1 LFGKKV
7 GRMMRPDFLIGMA
20 IVFIASFPAGTSR
33 AQITENDAGKTVAMC
48 AGISSDLQR
57 LSCYDDLS
65 RQVGGDA
72 NAQRETAARAASPQT
87 TPATPVAPNATGSS
101 AGSSDTG
108 GLGAWVRN
116 DEVDGLDN
124 SKIIILSLSAES
136 GNVGLIGKPGMK
148 RGPMLVMRCKERQA
162 QLFVSFDLPIT
173 GSEDAV
179 PVQYRIGASAPTKG
193 MWSRSEDQT
202 SFGAWKTAT
211 TGPLVN
217 QLGLAA
223 DLFVRAS
230 GSNGRTSEALFKLDG
245 IKAATKAVQEG
256 CPW

>member
-1 LFGKKV
+1 MEVVGRKV
-7 GRMMRPDFLIGMA
+7 GQMKRPDFLIGIA
-20 IVFIASFPAGTSR
+20 TIFIASSPIGATH

-65 RQVGGDA
+65 RQVGG
-72 NAQRETAARAASPQT
+72 NTQKETAAQASSPET
-87 TPATPVAPNATGSS
+87 TPATPVAPNAAGSS
-101 AGSSDTG
+101 SGSSDTG

-124 SKIIILSLSAES
+124 SKIIVLSLPAES
-136 GNVGLIGKPGMK
+136 GNVGLIGKSGVK
-148 RGPMLVMRCKERQA
+148 RGPLLIMRCKERQA
-162 QLFVSFDLPIT
+162 QLFVSFDLPVT

-193 MWSRSEDQT
+193 IWSRSEDET
-202 SFGAWKTAT
+202 SFGSWKTAT
-211 TGPLVN
+211 TALLVN

-245 IKAATKAVQEG
+245 IKAATRAVQEG

>member
-1 LFGKKV
+1 MK
-7 GRMMRPDFLIGMA
+7 RPDILIGIAA
-20 IVFIASFPAGTSR
+20 ILIASSPVGTAR

-65 RQVGGDA
+65 RQVGGA
-72 NAQRETAARAASPQT
+72 STAQKETAAQAASPQT
-87 TPATPVAPNATGSS
+87 TPATPVAPNPTGSS

-124 SKIIILSLSAES
+124 SKIIILSLAAES
-136 GNVGLIGKPGMK
+136 GNVGLIGKPGVK

-162 QLFVSFDLPIT
+162 QLFVSFDLAVT

-193 MWSRSEDQT
+193 IWSRSEDQT

-211 TGPLVN
+211 TAPLVN

-245 IKAATKAVQEG
+245 IKAATRAVQEG

>member
-1 LFGKKV
+1 
-7 GRMMRPDFLIGMA
+7 MMRPDFLIGIA
-20 IVFIASFPAGTSR
+20 TVFIASSAAGTAR

-65 RQVGGDA
+65 RQVGGA
-72 NAQRETAARAASPQT
+72 STAQKETATQAASPQT
-87 TPATPVAPNATGSS
+87 TPVAPNATGSS

-124 SKIIILSLSAES
+124 SKIIILSLAAES

-193 MWSRSEDQT
+193 IWSRSEDQT

-211 TGPLVN
+211 TAPLVN

-245 IKAATKAVQEG
+245 IKAATRAVQEG

>member
-1 LFGKKV
+1 MK
-7 GRMMRPDFLIGMA
+7 RPDFLAAAATI
-20 IVFIASFPAGTSR
+20 FIASCPAGTAR
-33 AQITENDAGKTVAMC
+33 AQITEKDAAKTVAMC
-48 AGISSDLQR
+48 AAISSDLQR

-65 RQVGGDA
+65 RQVAGGST
-72 NAQRETAARAASPQT
+72 AQKETAAQAASPENAH
-87 TPATPVAPNATGSS
+87 ATPVAPNATGST

-124 SKIIILSLSAES
+124 SKIIILSLPAES

-148 RGPMLVMRCKERQA
+148 RGPVLVMRCKERQA
-162 QLFVSFDLPIT
+162 QLFVSFDLPVT

-193 MWSRSEDQT
+193 IWSRSEDET
-202 SFGAWKTAT
+202 SFGTWKTAT
-211 TGPLVN
+211 TAPLVN
-217 QLGLAA
+217 QLGPAV

-245 IKAATKAVQEG
+245 IKAATQAVREG

>member
-1 LFGKKV
+1 LLEKEKEV
-7 GRMMRPDFLIGMA
+7 GRMKRPDFLIGIA
-20 IVFIASFPAGTSR
+20 TVLIASSLVGIAR
-33 AQITENDAGKTVAMC
+33 AQNTENDAGKTVAMC

-65 RQVGGDA
+65 RQLAGDGT
-72 NAQRETAARAASPQT
+72 AQKETAAQAASPQT
-87 TPATPVAPNATGSS
+87 TS
-101 AGSSDTG
+101 AGSNDTG
-108 GLGAWVRN
+108 GLGAWMRN

-124 SKIIILSLSAES
+124 SKIIVLSLAAES
-136 GNVGLIGKPGMK
+136 GNVGLIGKPGVK

-162 QLFVSFDLPIT
+162 QLFVSFDLPVT

-193 MWSRSEDQT
+193 IWSRSEDET

-211 TGPLVN
+211 TAPLVN

-230 GSNGRTSEALFKLDG
+230 GSNGRTSEALFRLDG

>member
-1 LFGKKV
+1 VLIKKV
-7 GRMMRPDFLIGMA
+7 GGMKRPDILIGIAA
-20 IVFIASFPAGTSR
+20 ILIASSPVGIAR

-65 RQVGGDA
+65 RQVGGA
-72 NAQRETAARAASPQT
+72 STAQKETAAQAASPQT
-87 TPATPVAPNATGSS
+87 TPVAPNTTGSS
-101 AGSSDTG
+101 ADSSDPG

-124 SKIIILSLSAES
+124 SKIIILSLAAES
-136 GNVGLIGKPGMK
+136 GNVGLIGKPGVR
-148 RGPMLVMRCKERQA
+148 RGPMLVLRCKERQA
-162 QLFVSFDLPIT
+162 QLFVSFDLAVT
-173 GSEDAV
+173 GSDDAV

-193 MWSRSEDQT
+193 IWSRSEDQT

-211 TGPLVN
+211 TAPLVN

-245 IKAATKAVQEG
+245 IKAATRAVQEG

>member
-1 LFGKKV
+1 
-7 GRMMRPDFLIGMA
+7 MMRPDFLIA
-20 IVFIASFPAGTSR
+20 IATVFIASSAAGTAR

-65 RQVGGDA
+65 RQVGGA
-72 NAQRETAARAASPQT
+72 STAQKETAVQAASPQT
-87 TPATPVAPNATGSS
+87 TPLAPNSTGSS

-124 SKIIILSLSAES
+124 SKIIILSLAAES
-136 GNVGLIGKPGMK
+136 GNVGLIGKPGVK

-211 TGPLVN
+211 TAPLVN